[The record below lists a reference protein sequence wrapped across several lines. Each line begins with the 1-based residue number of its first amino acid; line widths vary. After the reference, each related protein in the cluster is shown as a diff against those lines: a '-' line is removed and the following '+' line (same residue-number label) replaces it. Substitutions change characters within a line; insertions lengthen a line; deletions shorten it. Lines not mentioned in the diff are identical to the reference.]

1 MLILASASPRRQEL
15 LQQIGCDF
23 KVVASCAVEDNHQ
36 TAEPQQLVMNNALAK
51 AKAVADKE
59 ASNAVLG
66 ADTVVV
72 LDGKIYGKPINQAD
86 ARRMLCLLS
95 GKTHMVYTGIALIKG
110 AKIWCDF
117 EKTTVTFS
125 KLTEEEIEAYLR
137 AGESIDKAGA
147 YGVQGM
153 AAAFIE
159 RIEGCYTNVVGLPL
173 NKLLK
178 LCKKAGIT
186 LL

>member
-15 LQQIGCDF
+15 LRQIGCVF
-23 KVVASCAVEDNHQ
+23 CAITSCAVEDNHQ
-36 TAEPQQLVMNNALAK
+36 AVEPQQLVMNNALAK

-59 ASNAVLG
+59 ANKAVLG
-66 ADTVVV
+66 ADTIVV
-72 LDGKIYGKPINQAD
+72 LDGNIFGKPVNQAD
-86 ARRMLCLLS
+86 ARRMLTLLS
-95 GKTHMVYTGIALIKG
+95 GRTHMVYTGIALIKG
-110 AKIWCDF
+110 SALWCDF
-117 EKTTVTFS
+117 EKTTVKFS
-125 KLTEEEIEAYLR
+125 KLTVEEIEAYLKT
-137 AGESIDKAGA
+137 GESMDKAGA
-147 YGVQGM
+147 YGVQGT

-178 LCKKAGIT
+178 LCKKAGIK